1 MTVDELPPDDRS
13 RIERTFQALE
23 ARGIAPVFVPDR
35 AAALEEV
42 LGRLT
47 RGALVSHGTSTTLLE
62 IGLVD
67 WLRDPA
73 TGVRY
78 GNDEWRKENDAAK
91 RGRLRAQITTDS
103 DVFLGSVQAVCET
116 GQVLGTDMTGSRQMG
131 YVYGPQKVVWV
142 AGINKLVADLEA
154 ALRRAR
160 EVALPLEDARVRREG
175 GPGSRI
181 GKIVIYEWQHPGR
194 TSLVLVGEDL
204 GF

>member
-1 MTVDELPPDDRS
+1 MDELPSEDRA

-23 ARGIAPVFVPDR
+23 TRGIAPTFVRDR
-35 AAALEEV
+35 AAALAEV
-42 LGRLT
+42 LTRLP
-47 RGALVSHGTSTTLLE
+47 RGALVSHGTSTTLLQ

-67 WLRDPA
+67 RLRDPA

-78 GNDEWRKENDAAK
+78 GNEEWRRENDAPK
-91 RGRLRAQITTDS
+91 RQRVRARLTAES
-103 DVFLGSVQAVCET
+103 DVFLGSVQAICET

-131 YVYGPQKVVWV
+131 YVYGPRKVVWI
-142 AGINKLVADLEA
+142 AGINKLVPDLDA

-175 GPGSRI
+175 GQGSRI
-181 GKIVIYEWQHPGR
+181 GKIVSYEWQAPGR
-194 TSLVLVGEDL
+194 TSLILVGAAL